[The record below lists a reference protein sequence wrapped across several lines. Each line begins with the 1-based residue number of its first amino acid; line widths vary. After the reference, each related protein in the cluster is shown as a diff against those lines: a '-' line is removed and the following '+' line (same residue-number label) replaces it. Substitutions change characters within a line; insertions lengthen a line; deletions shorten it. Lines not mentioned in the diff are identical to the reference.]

1 MDKIKIGII
10 GAGDRAQIHYSSLA
24 EMSDVEIAAIC
35 DLNEERLNLT
45 AERYGIR
52 GKFTD
57 YKQMLEKMNL
67 DAVYV
72 IMQAYYL
79 DPIVTFC
86 LEQGKNIFIEKPPG
100 INAEQTRKWADLASK
115 KNCKTMVGFQRRFH
129 PISVKAKS
137 IVEERGRI
145 LYCMVSFHKHQLSSP
160 PREWMEIMQ
169 RRDSPSQFPTGY
181 SGYSVRVVN
190 QLLEDVI
197 HAVDM
202 LVWMGGEVRK
212 VNSLLGQL
220 YADPI
225 YFDPLHINFWT
236 AALEFKS
243 GGVGFLNCN
252 RTAGGRALYFEMHGK
267 GISAYGNMPGIRNID
282 SCLIQSDDVPYEKA
296 KMIRSEQLIGK
307 DAPETH
313 VDGSFQI
320 NRHFVDCIIEDKVP
334 NVNFGAA
341 VKTMEVIDEIYM
353 GRRLPPAI

>member
-1 MDKIKIGII
+1 MI

-24 EMSDVEIAAIC
+24 EMNDVEIAALC
-35 DLNEERLNLT
+35 DLNEGKLNTT
-45 AERYGIR
+45 AERYQIKN
-52 GKFTD
+52 KFTD
-57 YKQMLEKMNL
+57 YKLMLERMDL
-67 DAVYV
+67 DGIYI
-72 IMQAYYL
+72 IMQSYYL
-79 DPIVTFC
+79 DPIVTYC
-86 LEQGKNIFIEKPPG
+86 LDQGKNVFIEKPPG
-100 INAEQTRKWADLASK
+100 IAAEQTQKWANLALK

-129 PISVKAKS
+129 PISVKAKR
-137 IVEERGRI
+137 IVEERSKI
-145 LYCMVSFHKHQLSSP
+145 LYCMASFHKHQLSSP
-160 PREWMEIMQ
+160 PRQWMEIIQ
-169 RRDSPSQFPTGY
+169 GRESSSQFPTSY

-190 QLLEDVI
+190 QLLDDAI

-202 LVWMGGEVRK
+202 LIWMGGEVRR

-236 AALEFKS
+236 AALEFRS

-267 GISAYGNMPGIRNID
+267 GISAYGNIPGIRNID

-296 KMIRSEQLIGK
+296 EMIRSEQLIDQ

-320 NRHFVDCIIEDKVP
+320 NRHFVDCIREDKLP
-334 NVNFGAA
+334 EVNFGVA
-341 VKTMEVIDEIYM
+341 VKTMEAIDEIFM
-353 GRRLPPAI
+353 GRRLPPVF